1 MQEFAFRPYSL
12 RRGGATFWFQKHQ
25 NLDKILVQG
34 RWQTQRSARIYLNE
48 GLAVLSQLRVPR
60 DDPRVKPF
68 MTVFCNFL
76 SLPRFLT
83 LEPPAVGGRAG
94 GVGKTKPRGKGKA
107 AFLFLFCAAT
117 VRFLHSPTL
126 RRRGSVKVR

>member
-12 RRGGATFWFQKHQ
+12 RRGGATFWFQKQQ

-94 GVGKTKPRGKGKA
+94 GVGKKRPRGKGKA
-107 AFLFLFCAAT
+107 AFRPLFFTAT
-117 VRFLHSPTL
+117 VRVLHSPTP
-126 RRRGSVKVR
+126 RRRGSVKVG